1 MVPDAFSGPPP
12 SLLLTP
18 RGRKGQGPTGAA
30 SAVTLGVTGDRWA
43 SGQQMWES
51 AWFSPFPRSRSCA
64 GDAPTAGASTAR
76 VPFHADSFQ

>member
-1 MVPDAFSGPPP
+1 MPFPARLLAFC
-12 SLLLTP
+12 SLP
-18 RGRKGQGPTGAA
+18 GRKGQGPTGAA